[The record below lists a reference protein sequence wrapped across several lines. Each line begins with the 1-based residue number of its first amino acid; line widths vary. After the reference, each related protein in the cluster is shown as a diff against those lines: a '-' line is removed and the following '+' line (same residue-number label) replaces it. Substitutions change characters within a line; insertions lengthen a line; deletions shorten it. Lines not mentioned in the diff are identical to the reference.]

1 VQVCCCCYLYSFAA
15 TCALCCAI
23 FSCS

>member
-1 VQVCCCCYLYSFAA
+1 VCCCCYLYSFAA